1 MCVHILQENDEF
13 VENIIADL
21 ASMEIRYD
29 RLTYTSDYFPQLMDL
44 AERLIK
50 AGLMYADDTPVDKMR
65 EVRGP
70 HLDDKAEH
78 IAMLCIRLSILS
90 PCKED
95 LIFAPM

>member
-1 MCVHILQENDEF
+1 MCMHILQENDEF

-50 AGLMYADDTPVDKMR
+50 VGLMYADDTPVDKMR
-65 EVRGP
+65 EVRNP
-70 HLDDKAEH
+70 
-78 IAMLCIRLSILS
+78 IWMTRLSILL
-90 PCKED
+90 CC
-95 LIFAPM
+95 A